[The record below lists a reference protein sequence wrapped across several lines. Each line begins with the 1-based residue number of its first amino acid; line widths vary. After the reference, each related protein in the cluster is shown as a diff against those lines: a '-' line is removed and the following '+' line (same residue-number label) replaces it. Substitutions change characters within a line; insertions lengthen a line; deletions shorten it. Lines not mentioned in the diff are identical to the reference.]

1 MDAKE
6 FIRELVRMCK
16 SNGETCGGCQIR
28 QNIGCPLVVPEKVD
42 ADRLVEI
49 VKDWSTEH
57 PKKTNGEMIM
67 KMISREAIAGG
78 MSVDGKYSQ
87 DECAYKFKV
96 ETTEK
101 ELEILCIKGSWWNA
115 EYKGEQ

>member
-28 QNIGCPLVVPEKVD
+28 KYTGCPLAVPENVD
-42 ADRLVEI
+42 ADILVEI

-57 PKKTNGEMIM
+57 PKKTNGRKFIEEYNDVITNA
-67 KMISREAIAGG
+67 KREDSGN
-78 MSVDGKYSQ
+78 
-87 DECAYKFKV
+87 
-96 ETTEK
+96 
-101 ELEILCIKGSWWNA
+101 LIKIYMYADWWDA
-115 EYKGEQ
+115 EYKE

>member
-1 MDAKE
+1 
-6 FIRELVRMCK
+6 
-16 SNGETCGGCQIR
+16 
-28 QNIGCPLVVPEKVD
+28 
-42 ADRLVEI
+42 
-49 VKDWSTEH
+49 
-57 PKKTNGEMIM
+57 
-67 KMISREAIAGG
+67 
-78 MSVDGKYSQ
+78 MSVDGEYSQ